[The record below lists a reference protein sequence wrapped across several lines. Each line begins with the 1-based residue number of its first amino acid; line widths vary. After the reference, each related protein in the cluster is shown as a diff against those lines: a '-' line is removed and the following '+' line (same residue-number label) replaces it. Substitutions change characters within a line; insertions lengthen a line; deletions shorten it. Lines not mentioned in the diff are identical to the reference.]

1 MIKRLVKPMA
11 ILAALAVLG
20 VLFVRSAQNAR
31 AETYT
36 IESGDLVG
44 WTLALDPDRGATG
57 TVLGLQAPAGL
68 DRDLFNQVFSR
79 AMETFLSP
87 AVSFIPIVLR
97 AEFDRALAGSMTAG
111 ELLAAARKAG
121 IETARLQ
128 PACMGWRRDSQ
139 PGAARQVYFVLFE
152 ATAIKAF
159 RQQLADAAGG
169 SFDPDAVSPTF
180 FVAAGDSTFASW
192 MPLRA
197 DQTDCLAPVTTD

>member
-1 MIKRLVKPMA
+1 MVKRWVKP
-11 ILAALAVLG
+11 IVVLAVLAVLG

-31 AETYT
+31 AEAYT
-36 IESGDLVG
+36 IEAGNLIG

-68 DRDLFNQVFSR
+68 DRALFNQVFSR

-97 AEFDRALAGSMTAG
+97 AEFDRALAGSMTTG
-111 ELLAAARKAG
+111 DLLAAAREAG
-121 IETARLQ
+121 IESSPLR

-139 PGAARQVYFVLFE
+139 PGAARQVYFVMFE
-152 ATAIKAF
+152 APAIEAF
-159 RQQLADAAGG
+159 RRQLAEAAGG
-169 SFDPDAVSPTF
+169 AFDPGAVSPTL
-180 FVAAGDSTFASW
+180 FVAAGESTFASW

-197 DQTDCLAPVTTD
+197 DQTDCLAPVATD